1 MKNFQFD
8 RSEYAV
14 SFNGERLMLLPKEYH
29 LLHFLY
35 EHLNQTLSR
44 EVLLDGVWP
53 MEAPTDRTVDD
64 HVYRL
69 RKKLAA
75 FDGVVIETIRGTG
88 YRLKIKQPSEDNPLS
103 YDQEF
108 KESMD
113 VLFRKYIAFGQGT
126 GLKSIASQ
134 HDALAIPIEAH
145 KKVYLHFV
153 NGDFRW
159 FTLESQDVP
168 FSQKLFYLLH
178 IYGIIQFQFDQTC
191 KYAEKAL
198 QSNALPWVQHQEF
211 DVFGMIGIYLNNGNF
226 EQAAQ
231 KIKFVHS
238 KIEAG
243 EMSQD
248 IATYIKVQEIKL
260 VLASRQFGPL
270 ESHFAE
276 GDQLFHNYPYLRE
289 KGRYLMLKGF
299 AKWMNTSGKEG
310 LQLMEEGFMTLGASK
325 FVPNMLNGVKDLMDL
340 SRHLSVEV
348 PKEYQVK
355 WDTFSKQFDFKGL
368 AREIERLFRQSL

>member
-8 RSEYAV
+8 RSDYAV
-14 SFNGERLMLLPKEYH
+14 SFNGERVVLLPKEYH
-29 LLHFLY
+29 LLHYLF

-44 EVLLDGVWP
+44 EALLDGVWP

-75 FDGVVIETIRGTG
+75 FDRVAIETVRGTG
-88 YRLKIKQPSEDNPLS
+88 YRLKIKQTHEDNPLS
-103 YDQEF
+103 HDQEF

-113 VLFRKYIAFGQGT
+113 VLFRKYILFGQGT

-134 HDALAIPIEAH
+134 HDALAIPIEIH

-159 FTLESQDVP
+159 FVLDSPDVP

-178 IYGIIQFQFDQTC
+178 IYGIIQFRFDQTC
-191 KYAEKAL
+191 MYAEKAL
-198 QSNALPWVQHQEF
+198 QSNVLPWVQHQEF
-211 DVFGMIGIYLNNGNF
+211 DVFGMIGIYLNNGDF
-226 EQAAQ
+226 EQAAR
-231 KIKFVHS
+231 KINFVHS
-238 KIEAG
+238 KMDAG
-243 EMSQD
+243 EMNKD
-248 IATYIKVQEIKL
+248 ISTFIKVQEIKL
-260 VLASRQFGPL
+260 ALASRQSESL
-270 ESHFAE
+270 ESHFAA

-299 AKWMNTSGKEG
+299 ANWMNASRKEG
-310 LQLMEEGFMTLGASK
+310 LQLMDEGFATLGTSK
-325 FVPNMLNGVKDLMDL
+325 FVPNMVNGVKDMMDL
-340 SRHLSVEV
+340 GRHLSIEV
-348 PKEYQVK
+348 PKEYQAK
-355 WDTFSKQFDFKGL
+355 WDTLSKQHDFKGL
-368 AREIERLFRQSL
+368 ATELERLFRQSL